1 MPEVIR
7 RSERKMTAGLK
18 EQDIYDLIIIGAG
31 PAGMSAGIYA
41 ARKLLKTLLISK
53 NVGGQVTDA
62 WEIDN
67 YLGFSQVDPA
77 GLIKKFNEHVEKFSI
92 EKIIAR
98 HVASLQINDDIKSVT
113 TDDGKTY
120 YAKTLIIATGK
131 RPRKLG
137 LPEEKKLGGKGVAY
151 CATCD
156 APLFA
161 GADVAVAGGG
171 NSALE
176 AAMDLIKIANSVH
189 IVSITPL
196 TGDPIYQDKLRSSDK
211 VTIYTEH
218 EIVKLVGDTVLEGL
232 EIRSLKTGETKRLDV
247 EGLFVEIGLLPNSDI
262 VKGMLNLNQYGE
274 IVVDYKCHTGFPG
287 VFACGDVTNV
297 PFKQVI
303 VAAGEGAKAALA
315 AYEYLISGN

>member
-7 RSERKMTAGLK
+7 QSERKMTAGLK
-18 EQDIYDLIIIGAG
+18 EQNIYDLIIIGAG

>member
-137 LPEEKKLGGKGVAY
+137 LPEEEKLGGKGVAY

>member
-18 EQDIYDLIIIGAG
+18 EQNIYDLIIIGAG

>member
-18 EQDIYDLIIIGAG
+18 EQNIYDLIIIGAG

-171 NSALE
+171 NSALG

-218 EIVKLVGDTVLEGL
+218 EIVKLLGDTVLEGL

>member
-1 MPEVIR
+1 MKKKNE
-7 RSERKMTAGLK
+7 
-18 EQDIYDLIIIGAG
+18 EQQIYDVIIIGAG
-31 PAGMSAGIYA
+31 PAGMSAAVYT

-77 GLIKKFNEHVEKFSI
+77 GLIRKFDEHVKRFGI
-92 EKIIAR
+92 EQKVGR
-98 HVASLQINDDIKSVT
+98 EVTFVDLKDEIKSVT
-113 TDDGKTY
+113 TDDGNTFRTKS
-120 YAKTLIIATGK
+120 LIIATGK

-137 LPEEKKLGGKGVAY
+137 LSDEKRFSGRGVTY

-156 APLFA
+156 ALLFA
-161 GADVAVAGGG
+161 DVDVAVAGGG

-176 AAMDLIKIANSVH
+176 AALDLVKIARSVH
-189 IVSITPL
+189 IVSLANL
-196 TGDPIYQDKLRSSDK
+196 TGDPIYQDKLNGSDK
-211 VTIYTEH
+211 VAVYTGH
-218 EIVKLVGDTVLEGL
+218 EIIRLLGDTVLKGI
-232 EIRSLKTGETKRLDV
+232 EIRSLKTGEKKTLHV
-247 EGLFVEIGLLPNSDI
+247 EGLFVEIGLIPNSNM
-262 VKGMLNLNQYGE
+262 VRGVLNLNQFGE
-274 IVVDYKCHTGFPG
+274 IVIDYKCHTEVPG

-315 AYEYLISGN
+315 AYEYLISRK

>member
-1 MPEVIR
+1 MT
-7 RSERKMTAGLK
+7 RSGNER
-18 EQDIYDLIIIGAG
+18 DIYDVIIIGAG
-31 PAGMSAGIYA
+31 PAGMSGAIYA

-77 GLIKKFNEHVEKFSI
+77 GLIKKFNEHVEKFGL
-92 EKIIAR
+92 ERIIGKE
-98 HVASLQINDDIKSVT
+98 VTSLDLAGEVKSVT
-113 TDDGKTY
+113 TSDGSTFLSR
-120 YAKTLIIATGK
+120 TVIIATGK

-137 LPEEKKLGGKGVAY
+137 LPEEKKLGGKGIAY

-161 GADVAVAGGG
+161 DADVAVAGGG

-176 AAMDLIKIANSVH
+176 AALDLIKIANSVS
-189 IVSITPL
+189 IVSLTPL
-196 TGDPIYQDKLRSSDK
+196 TGDPIYQDKLQNSDK
-211 VTIYTEH
+211 VTIYTEY
-218 EIVKLVGDTVLEGL
+218 EITKLLGEKVLEGV
-232 EIRSLKTGETKRLDV
+232 EIRSLKTGKVERLAV
-247 EGLFVEIGLLPNSDI
+247 EGLFVEIGLIPNSDI
-262 VKGMLNLNQYGE
+262 VKDKLNLNKLGE
-274 IVVDYKCHTGFPG
+274 IVVDYKCHTEIPG

-315 AYEYLISGN
+315 AYEYLISQE

>member
-171 NSALE
+171 NSALG

>member
-1 MPEVIR
+1 M
-7 RSERKMTAGLK
+7 AGGGTK
-18 EQDIYDLIIIGAG
+18 EDIYDTVIIGAG
-31 PAGMSAGIYA
+31 PAGMSAAIYT
-41 ARKLLKTLLISK
+41 ARKLMKTLLIS
-53 NVGGQVTDA
+53 NNIGGQVTDA

-77 GLIKKFNEHVEKFSI
+77 GLIKKFNEHVEKFGI
-92 EKIIAR
+92 ERMIGRK
-98 HVASLQINDDIKSVT
+98 VVSLEYGDELKKVT
-113 TDDGKTY
+113 TDDGRSFLT
-120 YAKTLIIATGK
+120 KTLIIATGK

-137 LPEEKKLGGKGVAY
+137 LPEEKRLSGKGVAY

-156 APLFA
+156 APLFE

-176 AAMDLIKIANSVH
+176 AALDLNKIARSVH

-196 TGDPIYQDKLRSSDK
+196 TGDPIYRDKLKDSSK
-211 VTIYTEH
+211 VTIYTEY
-218 EIVKLVGDTVLEGL
+218 EIIKLVGENVLEGV
-232 EIRSLKTGETKRLDV
+232 EIRSLKTGEVKLLPV

-262 VKGMLNLNQYGE
+262 VKDILNLNE
-274 IVVDYKCHTGFPG
+274 HREVVVDYKCHTGIPG
-287 VFACGDVTNV
+287 IFACGDVTNV

-315 AYEYLISGN
+315 AYEYLISKK

>member
-1 MPEVIR
+1 
-7 RSERKMTAGLK
+7 MTRGNKK
-18 EQDIYDLIIIGAG
+18 ENVYDTIIVGAG
-31 PAGMSAGIYA
+31 PAGMSAAIYT

-53 NVGGQVTDA
+53 TVGGQVMDA

-77 GLIKKFNEHVEKFSI
+77 GLIKKFNEHVDKFGIERLIGREVVSVEFGDELKSI
-92 EKIIAR
+92 
-98 HVASLQINDDIKSVT
+98 S
-113 TDDGKTY
+113 TDDGRTFLTKTI
-120 YAKTLIIATGK
+120 IIATGK

-137 LPEEKKLGGKGVAY
+137 LPEEKKLSGRGVAY

-176 AAMDLIKIANSVH
+176 AALDLDKIAKSVH
-189 IVSITPL
+189 IVSLTPL
-196 TGDPIYQDKLRSSDK
+196 TGDPIYQDKLKDSHK
-211 VTIYTEH
+211 VSIYTEH
-218 EIVKLVGDTVLEGL
+218 EITRLLGENVLEGI
-232 EIRSLKTGETKRLDV
+232 EIRSIKTGDLKTLPV

-262 VKGMLNLNQYGE
+262 VKDVLNLNQYGE
-274 IVVDYKCHTGFPG
+274 IVIDYKCHTGVPG
-287 VFACGDVTNV
+287 IFACGDVTNV

-315 AYEYLISGN
+315 AYEYLISKK